1 MYICRMNS
9 LHLITGASAMFAVGV
24 AGAAT
29 LSIDDDWTQ
38 SGGSAEWGSNWSTA
52 PTQVTPSFL
61 PTEIGGTT
69 SGQVIGNFDRDFG
82 DNTVGID
89 VKNEV
94 YYIQFIAQIG
104 EPSQGQD
111 GRMKLLFIDG
121 ANPTTAAAVV
131 GFSSSINNNLNF
143 FATTTGGSRVD
154 LLQENGD
161 VLVANFN
168 TTYAFDIVVDPIQG
182 VFSTMVSQLDVSG
195 VVVTT
200 ATSPSLPSADS
211 NIFNNGGNGIL
222 RFENTTQNTQLT
234 RIDEITVSDSPI
246 AAVAV
251 PEPSTGM
258 ILGCAAMG
266 ILLRRR
272 RPKA

>member
-1 MYICRMNS
+1 MR
-9 LHLITGASAMFAVGV
+9 
-24 AGAAT
+24 
-29 LSIDDDWTQ
+29 
-38 SGGSAEWGSNWSTA
+38 
-52 PTQVTPSFL
+52 
-61 PTEIGGTT
+61 
-69 SGQVIGNFDRDFG
+69 
-82 DNTVGID
+82 
-89 VKNEV
+89 NEV

-143 FATTTGGSRVD
+143 FATTTGGNRVD

-168 TTYAFDIVVDPIQG
+168 TTYAFDIVVDPIQR

-200 ATSPSLPSADS
+200 ATSPNLPSADS

-251 PEPSTGM
+251 PEPSTAM